1 MFAAVTPIP
10 PLTREAA
17 RAAARHELSKPIYH
31 RNDQPLVLR
40 FLNWV
45 RDHIA
50 HYLTNAANA
59 APGGWLGLAGILIA
73 AALIVAAIRW
83 RVGPLQRSARATRAL
98 FDTAIRSA
106 AEHRALAER
115 FAAEGEWSQ
124 AVRERLRA
132 LARGLEERG
141 VLDGRPGR
149 TAREVATEAAAT
161 FPSYESEL
169 HAAANT
175 FDEIWYGG
183 RPAGPESYEL
193 VRRVD
198 DDIRNSP
205 LVHVQ

>member
-17 RAAARHELSKPIYH
+17 RAAARRELSKPIYH
-31 RNDQPLVLR
+31 RNDEPLALRVLS
-40 FLNWV
+40 WV

-50 HYLTNAANA
+50 QYLSNAADA

-73 AALIVAAIRW
+73 AVLVIAAIRW
-83 RVGPLQRSARATRAL
+83 RVGPLQRSARGARAL
-98 FDTAIRSA
+98 FDIATRSA

-115 FAAEGEWSQ
+115 FAAAGHWSE

-132 LARGLEERG
+132 LARSLEERG
-141 VLDGRPGR
+141 VIDVHPGR
-149 TAREVATEAAAT
+149 TADEVAAEAAGA
-161 FPSYESEL
+161 FPRYSDDL
-169 HAAANT
+169 RAAAHA

-183 RPAGPESYEL
+183 RVARPESYEL

-198 DDIRNSP
+198 DNIRNAP
-205 LVHVQ
+205 LVHAQ